1 MPKRQRRVHENQ
13 RAEETERRTRRRRV
27 LLVTGLIVIALLLI
41 AGIVLVLRSAWVAQ
55 HNGQL
60 IGVLGLAAL
69 AVLFSLPIV
78 VEFNRHPRPLS
89 GPGRNPEQ
97 GWRP

>member
-13 RAEETERRTRRRRV
+13 HAEEAERSARRRV

-60 IGVLGLAAL
+60 IGVLGLAVL

-78 VEFNRHPRPLS
+78 VEFNRHPRHLS